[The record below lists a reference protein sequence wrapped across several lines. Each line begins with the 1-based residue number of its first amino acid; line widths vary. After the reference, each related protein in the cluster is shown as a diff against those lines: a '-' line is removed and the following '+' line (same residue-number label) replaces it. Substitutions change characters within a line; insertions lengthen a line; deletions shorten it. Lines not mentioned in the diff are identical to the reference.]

1 MAKYWIQKAE
11 ILVAQK
17 KFTNDDFEI
26 DFLVSF
32 DDDSEPNISHV
43 MIYNL
48 SDTTIALLKKGENLI
63 LNAGYEGDVGTILL
77 GTIDKQ
83 ETTWEGIDKVTKL
96 TVSEGSD
103 KWLNAYVS
111 KSYAPGSTSKA
122 ILTDLAGMF
131 GMELGELRLVNDIT
145 YARGR
150 SVSGM
155 LQSVMRQI
163 VKETGS
169 KFHISQGKILIRPW
183 EAGTQTGFVLN
194 ADTGLIESPQP
205 FEEENNG
212 QKTSGYRVRMLL
224 NHRITVD
231 SILQIQSKTANGTF
245 RVRRGSHSGADFI
258 TEVDVVA

>member
-1 MAKYWIQKAE
+1 MAG
-11 ILVAQK
+11 K
-17 KFTNDDFEI
+17 KFIKDDFEI
-26 DFLVSF
+26 DFLVNF
-32 DDDSEPNISHV
+32 DDDPEPNISHV

-48 SDTTIALLKKGENLI
+48 SDTTIALLKKGEALI
-63 LNAGYEGDVGTILL
+63 VNAGYEGDVGTILL

-96 TVSEGSD
+96 TVGEGSD
-103 KWLNAYVS
+103 KWLTAYVN
-111 KSYAPGSTSKA
+111 KSYAPGVTSKA

-155 LQSVMRQI
+155 LQSVIRQ
-163 VKETGS
+163 VVAETNS

-183 EAGTQTGFVLN
+183 EAGTETGFLLN

-205 FEEENNG
+205 FEEEG
-212 QKTSGYRVRMLL
+212 KSGYRVRMLL
-224 NHRITVD
+224 NHRLTVD
-231 SILQIQSKTANGTF
+231 SILQIESKTANGIF
-245 RVRRGSHSGADFI
+245 RVRKGSHSGDFI
-258 TEVDVVA
+258 TEVEVVAR

>member
-1 MAKYWIQKAE
+1 MAKYWMQKAE
-11 ILVAQK
+11 ILVAGK
-17 KFTNDDFEI
+17 KFIKDDFEI

-32 DDDSEPNISHV
+32 DDDPEPNISHV

-48 SDTTIALLKKGENLI
+48 SNNTIALLKKGENLI

-96 TVSEGSD
+96 TVGEGSD
-103 KWLNAYVS
+103 KWLNAYVN
-111 KSYAPGSTSKA
+111 KSYAPGVTSQA
-122 ILTDLAGMF
+122 ILSDLVGMF

-155 LQSVMRQI
+155 LQSVIRQ
-163 VKETGS
+163 VAAETNS

-205 FEEENNG
+205 FDEEG
-212 QKTSGYRVRMLL
+212 KAGYRVRMLL

-245 RVRRGSHSGADFI
+245 RVRKGSHSGDFI
-258 TEVDVVA
+258 TEVEVVAK

>member
-1 MAKYWIQKAE
+1 MAKYWMQKADV
-11 ILVAQK
+11 LVAGK
-17 KFTNDDFEI
+17 KFTKDDFEI
-26 DFLVSF
+26 DFLVNF
-32 DDDSEPNISHV
+32 DDDPEPNISNV

-48 SDTTIALLKKGENLI
+48 SDTTIALLKKGEDII

-96 TVSEGSD
+96 TVGEGSD
-103 KWLNAYVS
+103 KWLKAYVN
-111 KSYAPGSTSKA
+111 KAYAPGTTSKA
-122 ILTDLAGMF
+122 ILADLAGMF
-131 GMELGELRLVNDIT
+131 GMELGELQLVNNLT

-163 VKETGS
+163 VGETGS
-169 KFHISQGKILIRPW
+169 KFHISQGKILIRLW

-194 ADTGLIESPQP
+194 SDTGLIESPQP
-205 FEEENNG
+205 FEEEING
-212 QKTSGYRVRMLL
+212 KKISGYRVRMLL

-245 RVRRGSHSGADFI
+245 RVRKGSHSGADFI
-258 TEVDVVA
+258 TEVEVVV

>member
-1 MAKYWIQKAE
+1 MAKYWMQKAE
-11 ILVAQK
+11 VLVAGK
-17 KFTNDDFEI
+17 KFTKDDFEI
-26 DFLVSF
+26 DFLVNF
-32 DDDSEPNISHV
+32 DDDPEPNISHV

-77 GTIDKQ
+77 GTIDSQ

-96 TVSEGSD
+96 TVGEGAD
-103 KWLNAYVS
+103 KWMTAYVS
-111 KSYAPGSTSKA
+111 KSYAPGVTSKA

-131 GMELGELRLVNDIT
+131 GIELGELKLVKNLT
-145 YARGR
+145 YTRGR

-155 LQSVMRQI
+155 LQSVIRQ
-163 VKETGS
+163 VVAETGS

-183 EAGTQTGFVLN
+183 EAGTETGFLLN

-205 FEEENNG
+205 FEEEG
-212 QKTSGYRVRMLL
+212 KSGYRVRMLL

-245 RVRRGSHSGADFI
+245 RVRKGSHSGDFI
-258 TEVDVVA
+258 TEVEVVAG